1 VGVSILE
8 PSKLAAVANAW
19 SVGTKFR
26 YLGDEK
32 NKLHMQI
39 SACQLCDLHGITNSL
54 DLSTSHGI
62 SARDPAAA
70 RFETIASIRKKYV
83 DASLPR

>member
-1 VGVSILE
+1 
-8 PSKLAAVANAW
+8 
-19 SVGTKFR
+19 
-26 YLGDEK
+26 
-32 NKLHMQI
+32 MQI
-39 SACQLCDLHGITNSL
+39 SACQPCDLHGITNSL

-62 SARDPAAA
+62 SAHDPAAA